1 MKLATIRT
9 DERSDA
15 VATAAAVITE
25 PIDFA
30 ATHPASG
37 EALGS
42 AILIPGV
49 TDVGELLQY
58 PDWRDV
64 AESATVGVAAARSI
78 KFGRKDLAP
87 VVPRPEKI
95 ICTGLNYAKHVREMG
110 RDFPDHPT
118 LFIKFADAL
127 TGPFDDV
134 DLPPFAQAQPDYEG
148 ELAVVIGQRAHQVS
162 AAEALDYAAGY
173 AIMNDYTLRDFQR
186 RTTQFHQGKSFYR
199 TAGFGPWLTTS
210 DEWAPGNKASLIT
223 TVDGE
228 VRQHDNT
235 DNLIFSVAKLIEFCS
250 HLYPLNPG
258 DVIATGTPEGVGFAR
273 EPQAFLRNG
282 QPTRITIEGLGQIEN
297 VTRLNDIEG
306 LIQSN

>member
-9 DERSDA
+9 GADT
-15 VATAAAVITE
+15 TAAGVITTPLE
-25 PIDFA
+25 QPQPGTALAD
-30 ATHPASG
+30 S
-37 EALGS
+37 LGS
-42 AILIPGV
+42 ATLIPGID
-49 TDVGELLQY
+49 DVGKLLRH
-58 PDWRDV
+58 PDWRDI
-64 AESATVGVAAARSI
+64 AESATVGVAAARSLR
-78 KFGRKDLAP
+78 FRRTDLAP

-95 ICTGLNYAKHVREMG
+95 ICVGLNYAEHIREMG
-110 RDFPDHPT
+110 REFPDHPT

-134 DLPPFAQAQPDYEG
+134 EIPAFGQAQLDYEG

-186 RTTQFHQGKSFYR
+186 RTSQFHQGKSFYR
-199 TAGFGPWLTTS
+199 TAGFGPWLTTR
-210 DEWAPGNKASLIT
+210 DEWAPGGQAMLTT

-235 DNLIFSVAKLIEFCS
+235 DDLIFSVAHLIEFCS

-273 EPQAFLRNG
+273 EPQAFINNA
-282 QPTRITIEGLGQIEN
+282 QATRISIEGLGLIEN
-297 VTRLNDIEG
+297 VTRFV
-306 LIQSN
+306 